1 MRFGPLPERLS
12 GRGRPDLPVARGER
26 LLAWAEGPDGPV
38 GGSRAALYVPHRV
51 PWEAVAK
58 ADWDTDEETLRVVET
73 APWGEEQPVHVRRL
87 ADAER
92 LLDLVRERVTASIV
106 VQRHATVVQRLGV
119 RVVGRRAPGSSDP
132 IAWYVDYDDGLDPA
146 DPVVRTLVGEVL
158 ASAQADVGE

>member
-1 MRFGPLPERLS
+1 MRFGPLPERLT

-26 LLAWAEGPDGPV
+26 LLAWADGPDGPV

-58 ADWDTDEETLRVVET
+58 ADWDTDEETLRVVEI
-73 APWGEEQPVHVRRL
+73 APWGKQQPVHVRRL

-106 VQRHATVVQRLGV
+106 VQRRAAVSPGREV
-119 RVVGRRAPGSSDP
+119 RVVGRRAPGGHDP
-132 IAWYVDYDDGLDPA
+132 ITWWVDYDDGIDPA
-146 DPVVRTLVGEVL
+146 DPVVRRVVGEAL